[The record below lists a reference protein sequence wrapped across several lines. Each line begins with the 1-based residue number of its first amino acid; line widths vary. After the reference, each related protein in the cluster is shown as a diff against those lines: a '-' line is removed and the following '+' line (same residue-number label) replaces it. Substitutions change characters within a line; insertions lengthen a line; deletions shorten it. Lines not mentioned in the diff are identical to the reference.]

1 VSVAEPMTLATDY
14 LVALVAT
21 IWGARV
27 LRHARAGGPRVARWW
42 AAAFAAVALAALAGG
57 THHGFA
63 PRMAP
68 AVADGLWTLTVLTV
82 GVVGFALVGA
92 AVTAR
97 FRGPLRR
104 ALLAAAAVELAV
116 YAAWMAG
123 HDEYLWVIAH
133 YGASM
138 AVALALAV
146 LGWLARRDPAA
157 PWIAAAV
164 LVSLAA
170 AAVQASGLALHR
182 HFNHNDLYHL
192 IQIAGLY
199 LFHRGALLSSDAGDF
214 TTSP

>member
-63 PRMAP
+63 PRLAP
-68 AVADGLWTLTVLTV
+68 AVADGLWKLTVLTI
-82 GVVGFALVGA
+82 GAIGFALVGA
-92 AVTAR
+92 ALTAR

-104 ALLAAAAVELAV
+104 ALLAAAALELAL
-116 YAAWMAG
+116 YAAWMAR
-123 HDEYLWVIAH
+123 HDEYLWVIVH

-138 AVALALAV
+138 AVALALAAA
-146 LGWLARRDPAA
+146 GWLARRDPAA

-164 LVSLAA
+164 LVSFTA
-170 AAVQASGLALHR
+170 AAVQATGLALHR
-182 HFNHNDLYHL
+182 HFNHNDLYHV
-192 IQIAGLY
+192 IQVGGLY
-199 LFHRGALLSSDAGDF
+199 LFYRGALVARDAGDRAGG
-214 TTSP
+214 